1 MQDLPNSQEREDKFV
16 SSCREILRQL
26 AKAGAAT
33 PTEVAIQMR
42 MLPEE
47 IQPYLEEL
55 RNRKLVNVIR
65 RKSELEPEMYQV
77 SRLGSQRLS
86 QESLFGI
93 WQTQLAV
100 VVSSI
105 IAALM
110 AAQAGSILW
119 IVFGVVF
126 GVSAANII
134 LDSLKRE
141 NL

>member
-1 MQDLPNSQEREDKFV
+1 
-16 SSCREILRQL
+16 
-26 AKAGAAT
+26 
-33 PTEVAIQMR
+33 MR

-55 RNRKLVNVIR
+55 RNRKLVKVIK
-65 RKSELEPEMYQV
+65 RKSQIEPEIYQI

-86 QESLFGI
+86 QESLFGV

-126 GVSAANII
+126 GVSAANVL

>member
-1 MQDLPNSQEREDKFV
+1 MQNPSNPQEREDKFI
-16 SSCREILRQL
+16 SSCQVILGQL
-26 AKAGAAT
+26 AKRGSAT

-55 RNRKLVNVIR
+55 RNRKLVKVIK
-65 RKSELEPEMYQV
+65 RKSQIEPEIYQI

-86 QESLFGI
+86 QESLFGV

-110 AAQAGSILW
+110 AAQAGYILW

-126 GVSAANII
+126 GVSAANIL

>member
-1 MQDLPNSQEREDKFV
+1 MQNLPSSQEREDKF
-16 SSCREILRQL
+16 SSRCKEILGQL
-26 AKAGAAT
+26 EKTRAAT

-65 RKSELEPEMYQV
+65 RKSRLEPEMYQV
-77 SRLGSQRLS
+77 SRLGLHRLS

-126 GVSAANII
+126 GVFAANII